1 MTRLLVARAQ
11 RALSRSVFIVASAL
25 STVGLANCVAPT
37 RTASGG
43 GLVLSHGVLGALS
56 GGVATPLDDVLRGSE
71 GTYIG
76 RVLADRDSTLD
87 RWHDRTRDPIRVWIA
102 PATDTDRDFPL
113 FVRGAF
119 EEWQRTDGLP
129 VRFAFVTRE
138 RDAEV
143 SVHWIGQLLN
153 KTGNT
158 VWRVDRGGWME
169 HGDIVLATHLSD
181 GRALDPA
188 SLHAIALH
196 EVGHLLGLSHSQNS
210 RDVMAPLV
218 RVVALSSSDRA
229 TAKLLYSLPAG
240 RVR

>member
-1 MTRLLVARAQ
+1 MIA
-11 RALSRSVFIVASAL
+11 ASAL
-25 STVGLANCVAPT
+25 ATVGLVDCAAPT

-43 GLVLSHGVLGALS
+43 GLVLPALGSFSRA
-56 GGVATPLDDVLRGSE
+56 VITPLDEVLKAAE
-71 GTYIG
+71 GTYIS

-87 RWHDRTRDPIRVWIA
+87 RWRDRVRDPIRVWIA
-102 PATDTDRDFPL
+102 KPTDGGGAAEFPIY
-113 FVRGAF
+113 VRGAF
-119 EEWQRTDGLP
+119 EEWQRTEGLP
-129 VRFAFVTRE
+129 VRFAFVANE

-143 SVHWIGQLLN
+143 AVRWTSQMLN

-169 HGDIVLATHLSD
+169 RADIVLATHLTD
-181 GRALDPA
+181 GRALDA
-188 SLHAIALH
+188 SSLHAIALH
-196 EVGHLLGLSHSQNS
+196 EVGHLLGLSHSQSS

-218 RVVALSSSDRA
+218 RVAALSTSDRA

>member
-1 MTRLLVARAQ
+1 MIA
-11 RALSRSVFIVASAL
+11 ASAL
-25 STVGLANCVAPT
+25 ATIGLVDCAAPT

-43 GLVLSHGVLGALS
+43 GLVLPALGSFSRAS
-56 GGVATPLDDVLRGSE
+56 ITPLDEVLKAAE

-102 PATDTDRDFPL
+102 KPIDGAAEFPIY
-113 FVRGAF
+113 VRGAF
-119 EEWQRTDGLP
+119 EEWQRTEGLP
-129 VRFAFVTRE
+129 VRFAFVPNE
-138 RDAEV
+138 KDAEV
-143 SVHWIGQLLN
+143 VVRWTSQLLN

-169 HGDIVLATHLSD
+169 RADIVLATHLSD
-181 GRALDPA
+181 GRNLDAA

-218 RVVALSSSDRA
+218 RVAALSSSDRA